1 MSQGMHG
8 PDQLERGQISPENR
22 PIKAL
27 ASGRHPD
34 GSDARDV
41 QSKRFP
47 LCFARI
53 LRNSF
58 FGTHFAL
65 DRSMTF
71 RSTELAL
78 VVLVAVVAGCSASSS
93 PEDNAPGSGAA
104 RGSGG
109 AGTGGVGTG
118 GVGIGGNGSG
128 GAGNNGSTCTQA
140 VDVVFVMDVSTSM
153 GPFLQKL
160 AQEMPAVDA
169 SAKALN
175 LATEPHY
182 GLVVFVDDT
191 EVVNAGT
198 PYQDIATLQADF
210 ESWASFTS
218 QGTQIDSGIES
229 SSMPENSLDALYRAA
244 TEFAWRPAD
253 QTLRVVIHTTDDSF
267 WNGPTITPEGVPTTH
282 GYGDTLNALQTANV
296 RVFSFASKL
305 GGEDET
311 DDVSPGWFASYL
323 GMPAVPDATGGSV
336 FELDQVLANQISL
349 AASITT
355 SIESSHCQPYPSPK

>member
-1 MSQGMHG
+1 
-8 PDQLERGQISPENR
+8 
-22 PIKAL
+22 
-27 ASGRHPD
+27 
-34 GSDARDV
+34 
-41 QSKRFP
+41 
-47 LCFARI
+47 
-53 LRNSF
+53 
-58 FGTHFAL
+58 
-65 DRSMTF
+65 MTF
-71 RSTELAL
+71 RSTELSL
-78 VVLVAVVAGCSASSS
+78 VVLVAALAGCSASSGTR
-93 PEDNAPGSGAA
+93 DDAPTGAGAA

-109 AGTGGVGTG
+109 MGSGGVGTG
-118 GVGIGGNGSG
+118 GVGLGGESSG
-128 GAGNNGSTCTQA
+128 GAGGGSTCTQS

-160 AQEMPAVDA
+160 ADEMPAVDA

-191 EVVNAGT
+191 KVVNLGN

-218 QGTQIDSGIES
+218 QGTQIDPSIES
-229 SSMPENSLDALYRAA
+229 SSMPENSMDALYRAA

-267 WNGPTITPEGVPTTH
+267 WNGPTMTPEGVPTTH
-282 GYGDTLNALQTANV
+282 GYADTLNALQSANV

-305 GGEDET
+305 GGEEEL
-311 DDVSPGWFASYL
+311 DDVSTGWFASYL
-323 GMPAVPDATGGSV
+323 GMPAVPEATGGSV
-336 FELDQVLANQISL
+336 FELDQVLSNQISL
-349 AASITT
+349 AASITE

>member
-1 MSQGMHG
+1 
-8 PDQLERGQISPENR
+8 
-22 PIKAL
+22 
-27 ASGRHPD
+27 
-34 GSDARDV
+34 
-41 QSKRFP
+41 
-47 LCFARI
+47 
-53 LRNSF
+53 
-58 FGTHFAL
+58 
-65 DRSMTF
+65 MTF
-71 RSTELAL
+71 QSTELAL
-78 VVLVAVVAGCSASSS
+78 VALVAVLAGCSASSS
-93 PEDNAPGSGAA
+93 PHDDAPTGSGAA
-104 RGSGG
+104 RGLGG
-109 AGTGGVGTG
+109 TGAGGVGTG

-128 GAGNNGSTCTQA
+128 GTGNNGSTCTQS

-160 AQEMPAVDA
+160 ANEMPAVDA

-175 LATEPHY
+175 LGTEPHY

-191 EVVNAGT
+191 EVVNSGA

-218 QGTQIDSGIES
+218 QGTQIDPNIES

-267 WNGPTITPEGVPTTH
+267 WNGPTTTPEGVPTTH
-282 GYGDTLNALQTANV
+282 GYGETLNALQSANV

-305 GGEDET
+305 GGEEEF

-323 GMPAVPDATGGSV
+323 GMPAVPEATGGGV
-336 FELDQVLANQISL
+336 FELDQVLSNQISL
-349 AASITT
+349 ATSITT
-355 SIESSHCQPYPSPK
+355 SIESSHCQPYPTPK